1 MEQTCK
7 LNYELSTHSK
17 EEKRKFVAGGRRKRK
32 GSFVAKSLFSFGTQ
46 FYFLPLVFSGKED
59 KGRSSNSSH
68 KRQIHSRDA
77 ARNIGRN
84 LFAA

>member
-7 LNYELSTHSK
+7 FNYELFTHSK
-17 EEKRKFVAGGRRKRK
+17 EEKRKFVAAGRRKRK
-32 GSFVAKSLFSFGTQ
+32 GSFVAKSLFSFCTQ

-59 KGRSSNSSH
+59 KGRNSNSSH
-68 KRQIHSRDA
+68 KRQIHSGDA